1 MRYPDT
7 AMWRVN
13 RKSRDDD
20 EKVTYKSRVKRRVFH
35 FLLLPGFLIKIL
47 LVGYILLPIID
58 RYIEQLTILDIS
70 LIDSYPKTHLRYRL
84 CVRYLDSS

>member
-20 EKVTYKSRVKRRVFH
+20 EKVTYKSRVKRKVFH
-35 FLLLPGFLIKIL
+35 FLLLPGFLIKIF
-47 LVGYILLPIID
+47 LVGYILLHIIYKY
-58 RYIEQLTILDIS
+58 RTTNNLDIF
-70 LIDSYPKTHLRYRL
+70 LN
-84 CVRYLDSS
+84 

>member
-1 MRYPDT
+1 
-7 AMWRVN
+7 MWRVN

-47 LVGYILLPIID
+47 LVGYILLHII
-58 RYIEQLTILDIS
+58 YNI
-70 LIDSYPKTHLRYRL
+70 YNN
-84 CVRYLDSS
+84 